1 MVSPLGSDANAR
13 FQKLDKVV
21 LLSQC
26 PLFSGLSS
34 WELRS
39 ISQLMR
45 LTEYKKDEIVYHE
58 GGETEGFYVIASGRF
73 EAYAHAPEKPKIL
86 AYLRRGDY
94 FGEMSLLTNQPHS
107 ATIKALSDSLV
118 LEIKKDDFKKSIEHN
133 ATISLELSR
142 RLSTRLKV
150 TDSHT
155 RSLFKCD
162 VVSICGNQPKN
173 ERGRFTLNFASS
185 LYEETHQKTILIDL
199 STTNSAAPITGERLD
214 RVPMARFQELGHS
227 SSGALKGFLAT
238 HRGGFDLMHI
248 LSDPSHE
255 SDEETLILLLNHLA
269 VDYRFVLID
278 LPEDINECAMKA
290 ISQSDNLYVFCN
302 SHLNSM
308 TEAKETIADVV
319 KTLSFPE
326 NHVSVV
332 IEEVVFG
339 AHSTSSLR
347 REFFGLKRCFSLP
360 AADAPLEFEGLEF
373 AHHLDPDTDY
383 ARTIRHMARSQSGN
397 LVGLVLG
404 SGAAL
409 GLAHIG
415 VLKVLERE
423 NIPVDIIAGSSIGA
437 LIGSLYAVGTSA
449 YEIEKA
455 ALEIDLRLL
464 ASRLIDI
471 SLFPW
476 RGLMHGNQVLRHF
489 KKHLG
494 KKTFENCRIPLRV
507 TGSNLTTRQSF
518 IFDSG
523 SITDAVRAS
532 IAIPAIIKPVFKS
545 GDVIIDGGILNPL
558 PIEALREAGANRI
571 IAVNVFPSTKDML
584 ERKMFLEE
592 KDEKARLISLDKG
605 PLSRFGYQL
614 RKWGRGS
621 FTPNIIDILV
631 NTIQSMEAQ
640 IADIEA
646 ESADIMLRPVIPNA
660 NWMDFYKPE
669 MFIRK
674 GEEETML
681 ALPLL
686 KSLVAQQNG

>member
-26 PLFSGLSS
+26 PLFSGLSA

-45 LTEYKKDEIVYHE
+45 LTEYKKDEIVYRE
-58 GGETEGFYVIASGRF
+58 GGEPEGFYVIASGRF
-73 EAYAHAPEKPKIL
+73 EAYVVSSEKTKIL

-107 ATIKALSDSLV
+107 ATIRALSDSLV

-133 ATISLELSR
+133 ASISLELSR

-150 TDSHT
+150 TDSRS

-162 VVSICGNQPKN
+162 VVSVFGNQPK
-173 ERGRFTLNFASS
+173 EGRGRFTINLAAS
-185 LYEETHQKTILIDL
+185 LFDETHQKTILIDL
-199 STTNSAAPITGERLD
+199 STSSSEAPITGERAD
-214 RVPMARFQELGHS
+214 KVPMMRFQELGHNS
-227 SSGALKGFLAT
+227 PQALRGFLSP
-238 HRGGFDLMHI
+238 HRGGFDLLHV
-248 LSDPSHE
+248 LSNPSE
-255 SDEETLILLLNHLA
+255 SSDEETLILLLNHLA

-278 LPEDINECAMKA
+278 LPESMDECAMKA
-290 ISQSDNLYVFCN
+290 ISQSDNVYVFCD
-302 SHLNSM
+302 SHINSM
-308 TEAKETIADVV
+308 TEAKETILDVV

-326 NHVSVV
+326 DHISVV
-332 IEEVVFG
+332 IEEVAFG
-339 AHSTSSLR
+339 AHSTGVLR
-347 REFFGLKRCFSLP
+347 REFFGSKRCFSLP
-360 AADAPLEFEGLEF
+360 TQTEGLVGSASEH
-373 AHHLDPDTDY
+373 AYHVHPDTEY
-383 ARTIRHMARSQSGN
+383 ARIVRHIARSQSGN
-397 LVGLVLG
+397 LVGLALG

-409 GLAHIG
+409 GLAHVGI
-415 VLKVLERE
+415 LKVLERE
-423 NIPVDIIAGSSIGA
+423 KIPVDIIAGSSIGA

-455 ALEIDLRLL
+455 ALEINLKLL

-489 KKHLG
+489 RKHLG
-494 KKTFENCRIPLRV
+494 KKTFENCVIPLRV

-518 IFDSG
+518 VYDSG

-545 GDVIIDGGILNPL
+545 GDVVIDGGVLNPL
-558 PIEALREAGANRI
+558 PIEALHQAGANKV
-571 IAVNVFPSTKDML
+571 IAVNVFPSTKDMM
-584 ERKMFLEE
+584 ERKLLIEE
-592 KDEKARLISLDKG
+592 TDEKARLVAREKG
-605 PLSRFGYQL
+605 PLSRMGYQIG
-614 RKWGRGS
+614 KWGKKS

-646 ESADIMLRPVIPNA
+646 ESADVLLRPVIPNA

-669 MFIRK
+669 IFIRR
-674 GEEETML
+674 GEEEAMR
-681 ALPLL
+681 ALPAL
-686 KSLVAQQNG
+686 KTLVSHQHG

>member
-1 MVSPLGSDANAR
+1 MVSPLGPDANAR

-45 LTEYKKDEIVYHE
+45 LTEYKKDEVVYHE

-73 EAYAHAPEKPKIL
+73 EAYAHAPEKPKVL

-150 TDSHT
+150 TDSRS

-185 LYEETHQKTILIDL
+185 LYDETHQKTILIDL
-199 STTNSAAPITGERLD
+199 STSSSAAPITGERVD
-214 RVPMARFQELGHS
+214 RIPMDRFQELGHS
-227 SSGALKGFLAT
+227 SSGALKGLLAT

-248 LSDPSHE
+248 LSNPSHGT
-255 SDEETLILLLNHLA
+255 DEETLILLLNHLA

-278 LPEDINECAMKA
+278 LPEDIDECAMKA
-290 ISQSDNLYVFCN
+290 ISQSDNLYVICN

-339 AHSTSSLR
+339 AHSTGALR

-360 AADAPLEFEGLEF
+360 ATDAPSAFDGTEFTQ
-373 AHHLDPDTDY
+373 HLDPDTDY
-383 ARTIRHMARSQSGN
+383 ARTIRHIARSQSGN
-397 LVGLVLG
+397 LVGLALG

-423 NIPVDIIAGSSIGA
+423 KIPVDIIAGSSIGA
-437 LIGSLYAVGTSA
+437 LIGSLYAVGASA

-489 KKHLG
+489 RKHLG

-518 IFDSG
+518 IYDSG

-532 IAIPAIIKPVFKS
+532 IAIPAIIKPIFKA

-571 IAVNVFPSTKDML
+571 IAVNVFPTTKDMM
-584 ERKMFLEE
+584 ERKLLFEE
-592 KDEKARLISLDKG
+592 KDERARLLARDKG
-605 PLSRFGYQL
+605 PFSRLGYRL
-614 RKWGRGS
+614 KKWGRGS
-621 FTPNIIDILV
+621 FAPNIIDILV

-674 GEEETML
+674 GEEETMR
-681 ALPLL
+681 ALPAL